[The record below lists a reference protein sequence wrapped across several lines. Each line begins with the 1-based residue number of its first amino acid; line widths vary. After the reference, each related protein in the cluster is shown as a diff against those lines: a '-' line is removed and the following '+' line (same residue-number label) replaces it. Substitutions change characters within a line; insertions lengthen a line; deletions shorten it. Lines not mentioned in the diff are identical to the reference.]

1 MLYVKLARMAIAVLV
16 ILAAFGVASPT
27 RDAAAANG
35 LIWVSFRG
43 VNLMALS
50 PRSDAEFDVELVEG
64 GRAIGRLQ
72 AALGMLL
79 DASPFAEAALRSLQE
94 RADIFLVYD
103 PGYPTKPT
111 VDVLGERLAKFRP
124 NLFDN
129 ANELTDGIAIP
140 VVVGR
145 YLIKWPRKML
155 AAVLARE
162 VFGYG
167 AQHADGRR
175 ASIAERDAKCESGPV
190 RREGTPGPR
199 VEQMV
204 GADGAL
210 PPGTRVALVRGLQ
223 AIHPSAPT
231 GADGALETAQPRY
244 PEALGAVLRLRLC
257 TRLPRRA
264 QRLTVIAMLPCS
276 PV

>member
-27 RDAAAANG
+27 QDAAAANG
-35 LIWVSFRG
+35 FIWVSFRG

-64 GRAIGRLQ
+64 ARAIGRLQ

-94 RADIFLVYD
+94 RGDVFLVYD
-103 PGYPTKPT
+103 PGYPTEPT
-111 VDVLGERLAKFRP
+111 IDVLGERLAKFRP

-129 ANELTDGIAIP
+129 ADELTDGIAIP

-175 ASIAERDAKCESGPV
+175 VSIAKPDARCEAGLYGEKAHQDLGSNKRSGLTV
-190 RREGTPGPR
+190 RFRQELEWRWCSGFKQYIHQRQPAQLALWKQLNPDIPR
-199 VEQMV
+199 LL
-204 GADGAL
+204 AL
-210 PPGTRVALVRGLQ
+210 FSDY
-223 AIHPSAPT
+223 ISAP
-231 GADGALETAQPRY
+231 DY
-244 PEALGAVLRLRLC
+244 
-257 TRLPRRA
+257 RRA
-264 QRLTVIAMLPCS
+264 RS
-276 PV
+276 D